1 MIYKYKVWNGREMVS
16 PDYITRN
23 GIAFWK
29 EDSIQCSSPKIVQFT
44 GLRDRKRTVEYP
56 NGQEIYEGDIIKY
69 GVIYEWGPCEDY
81 GYIYYAVDRAM
92 FYITKKNK
100 EQFNMCAITHKTIN
114 GKNRIFEVIGNIY
127 ANPELLES

>member
-44 GLRDRKRTVEYP
+44 GVLDR
-56 NGQEIYEGDIIKY
+56 NGKEIYQGDLVKFGGRTHIVQYTQKRDVNY
-69 GVIYEWGPCEDY
+69 GQGDCTESLFAGFLIGSSY
-81 GYIYYAVDRAM
+81 GSDNEI
-92 FYITKKNK
+92 
-100 EQFNMCAITHKTIN
+100 
-114 GKNRIFEVIGNIY
+114 EVVGNIY
-127 ANPELLES
+127 ANPDALEL